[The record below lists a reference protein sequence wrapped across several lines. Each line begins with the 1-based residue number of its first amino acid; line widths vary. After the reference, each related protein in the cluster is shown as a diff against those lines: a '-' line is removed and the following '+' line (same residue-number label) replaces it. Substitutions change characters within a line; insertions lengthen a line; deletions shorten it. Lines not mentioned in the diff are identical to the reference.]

1 MQGQGGTGL
10 RNDAIGYVRAGS
22 SMSVYEDFRHLSPV
36 AAMLS
41 RAAARPRGIALAG
54 ICVLTALGAA
64 ILGLLMTKNGAGNF
78 AAFKV
83 LCGANAILDA
93 NVTAFALS
101 FTAWAAMALVMM
113 LPGATPMLLTYAE
126 IAETAAAK
134 GAMTVSPLV
143 LAAGYLAVWFAFA
156 LVASGAEILLSRTI
170 APGSEIAALAA
181 GTSLILAGL
190 YQFSELKHA
199 CLSRCRRPFAFFF
212 ANWTDRSAGVF
223 RLGLKQGVYCL
234 GCCWALMLLML
245 FVGAMNLVWMA
256 GLAAIMAAE
265 KTTRSHALPR
275 VIGLALIA
283 AGAVFFAQNYPFA
296 RL

>member
-1 MQGQGGTGL
+1 
-10 RNDAIGYVRAGS
+10 
-22 SMSVYEDFRHLSPV
+22 MSVYEDFRHLSPA

-54 ICVLTALGAA
+54 ICALTALGAA
-64 ILGLLMTKNGAGNF
+64 ILGLLMTRNGAGNF
-78 AAFKV
+78 AALTV
-83 LCGANAILDA
+83 LCRTNTVIDASAI
-93 NVTAFALS
+93 AFALS
-101 FTAWAAMALVMM
+101 FALLFMTWAAMALVMM
-113 LPGATPMLLTYAE
+113 LPGAAPMLLTYAE
-126 IAETAAAK
+126 IAETAARK
-134 GAMTVSPLV
+134 GASTVSPLV
-143 LAAGYLAVWFAFA
+143 LAAGYLAVWVAFA
-156 LVASGAEILLSRTI
+156 LLASSAEILLSRLI
-170 APGSEIAALAA
+170 PRGSELAALAA

-190 YQFSELKHA
+190 YQFSTLKHT

-212 ANWTDRSAGVF
+212 VHWTDRAAGVF
-223 RLGLKQGVYCL
+223 RLGLRQGVYCL

-265 KTTRSHALPR
+265 KTTRSRALPR

-283 AGAVFFAQNYPFA
+283 AGMVFFAQNYPFS